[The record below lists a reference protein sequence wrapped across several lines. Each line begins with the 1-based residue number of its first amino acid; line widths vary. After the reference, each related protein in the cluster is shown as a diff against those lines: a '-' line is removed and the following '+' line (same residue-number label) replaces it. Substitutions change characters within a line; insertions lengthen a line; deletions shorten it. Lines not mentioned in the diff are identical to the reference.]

1 MATVEWIPAFGRRRK
16 VRQRRQGQEDQAS
29 QVVVLVKTL
38 GVRLSVVGMCG
49 VVLSNAALGAW
60 QQPPEP
66 PVPPVQNQQ
75 EQGAVVVPAEQ
86 LPAVP
91 TSPATPNPKLQPQQQ
106 DRILGQPR
114 QLLEPGVLPD
124 PTFEELQSRLPES
137 LREAIEEPS
146 PELNPTALT
155 LSDVIA
161 SVYRAYPT
169 IEAVRLQR
177 QVAAGDLQT
186 SWGEFDTKIL
196 AETMSEPT
204 GFYENYRNGIGVARN
219 TWWGGY
225 LATGYRIGRGDFQ
238 PWYKERETLDGGE
251 FKLAYIQPLLQ
262 GRDIDPRR
270 VAIFQNRIAQ
280 QSVEPQL
287 QVEILQTS
295 FAAASIYWDWLA
307 AGRNL
312 RVQQQL
318 LALARQRV
326 EQIRELIKAQ
336 RRAKVDELFNDVL
349 IAQRVTKVIEAEQK
363 LQQATFKLALYL
375 RDEQGLPLVAD
386 TTWLP
391 SSFPPLS
398 DTKDLNVQQQID
410 EALDRRPE
418 LVELRLQSEHVQW
431 DRRWAQNQTRGRLDF
446 VSELSQDV
454 GPTTSKN
461 LDKQQFEGEFGL
473 TYEYPWQLRKA
484 RGKLR
489 STAAKLQ
496 QIDQKSRLTMDKI
509 SLEVQSAIVA
519 LQRSQEVIEQLVKV
533 VETQT
538 QVLELQEIQF
548 STGRIDLIEL
558 NLQEQ
563 LVTNLKMDL
572 INAQR
577 DWFTALSHLATATGL
592 DPLEQALRLETIP
605 DVNPAPTP
613 EK

>member
-1 MATVEWIPAFGRRRK
+1 MC
-16 VRQRRQGQEDQAS
+16 
-29 QVVVLVKTL
+29 VVVV
-38 GVRLSVVGMCG
+38 
-49 VVLSNAALGAW
+49 SNAALGAW

-66 PVPPVQNQQ
+66 TVPQVQNLQ

-86 LPAVP
+86 LPTA
-91 TSPATPNPKLQPQQQ
+91 PAPPANTNLKLQPQQE

-137 LREAIEEPS
+137 LRQAIEEPS
-146 PELNPTALT
+146 PEMNPTALT

-280 QSVEPQL
+280 QAVEPQL

-509 SLEVQSAIVA
+509 SLEVQSAVVA

-605 DVNPAPTP
+605 DVNPTPTP

>member
-1 MATVEWIPAFGRRRK
+1 MDLI
-16 VRQRRQGQEDQAS
+16 
-29 QVVVLVKTL
+29 KTL
-38 GVRLSVVGMCG
+38 NVRVS
-49 VVLSNAALGAW
+49 VLSLLGVIAVGQVSFGAW
-60 QQPPEP
+60 QDPQPAAQGGVVVAAQEAPVQPPP
-66 PVPPVQNQQ
+66 PNN
-75 EQGAVVVPAEQ
+75 
-86 LPAVP
+86 PAVP
-91 TSPATPNPKLQPQQQ
+91 LQPQQE

-137 LREAIEEPS
+137 LRQAIEEPLS
-146 PELNPTALT
+146 EVNPSALT

-177 QVAAGDLQT
+177 QVADGDLLT

-196 AETMSEPT
+196 ADTMNEPT
-204 GFYENYRNGIGVARN
+204 GFYENYRHGIGLARN

-270 VAIFQNRIAQ
+270 VAVFQNRIAQ
-280 QSVEPQL
+280 QAVEPQL

-295 FAAASIYWDWLA
+295 FAAATVYWDWLA

-386 TTWLP
+386 TAWLP

-398 DTKDLNVQQQID
+398 DTKDLDVQQQID

-509 SLEVQSAIVA
+509 SLEVQSSIVA

-605 DVNPAPTP
+605 DVNPAPAP

>member
-1 MATVEWIPAFGRRRK
+1 VSAPQNVAP
-16 VRQRRQGQEDQAS
+16 
-29 QVVVLVKTL
+29 QVL
-38 GVRLSVVGMCG
+38 
-49 VVLSNAALGAW
+49 
-60 QQPPEP
+60 QPPEA
-66 PVPPVQNQQ
+66 VPQ
-75 EQGAVVVPAEQ
+75 AVGSVSGIVVPAQEPKVQ
-86 LPAVP
+86 EGRPQENLSLPANLP
-91 TSPATPNPKLQPQQQ
+91 PQIKPGQDPSPISDPNQPVDPNQIIDPSKLSQPS
-106 DRILGQPR
+106 
-114 QLLEPGVLPD
+114 
-124 PTFEELQSRLPES
+124 FEELQSQLPEG
-137 LREAIEEPS
+137 LRRAIEDPEADANPS
-146 PELNPTALT
+146 ALT

-169 IEAVRLQR
+169 IEAIRIQR
-177 QVAAGDLQT
+177 QVADGELLAT
-186 SWGEFDTKIL
+186 FGEFDTKIL
-196 AETMSEPT
+196 ADTMNEPT
-204 GFYENYRNGIGVARN
+204 GFYENYRHGIGVARN

-225 LATGYRIGRGDFQ
+225 LATGYRIGRGEYQ

-270 VAIFQNRIAQ
+270 VAVFQNRIAVQ
-280 QSVEPQL
+280 VVEPQL
-287 QVEILQTS
+287 QTAILQTS
-295 FAAASIYWDWLA
+295 LEAATVYWDWLA

-326 EQIRELIKAQ
+326 AQIRELIAAQ

-349 IAQRVTKVIEAEQK
+349 IAQRLTKVIESEQK

-375 RDEQGLPLVAD
+375 RDEGGSPLVAD
-386 TTWLP
+386 TGWLP

-398 DTKDLNVQQQID
+398 DTREIDVQQQID

-418 LVELRLQSEHVQW
+418 LVELRLQNEAVQW
-431 DRRWAQNQTRGRLDF
+431 DRRWAQNQLQGRLDF
-446 VSELSQDV
+446 VGEISQDV

-461 LDKQQFEGEFGL
+461 RDKQQFEGEFGL

-496 QIDQKSRLTMDKI
+496 QIDQKSRLQMDKI

-519 LQRSQEVIEQLVKV
+519 LQRSQEVIQQLVKV

-548 STGRIDLIEL
+548 NTGRIDLIEL

-563 LVTNLKMDL
+563 LITNLKMDL
-572 INAQR
+572 IMAQR

-605 DVNPAPTP
+605 DGTQTP
-613 EK
+613 VPER

>member
-1 MATVEWIPAFGRRRK
+1 
-16 VRQRRQGQEDQAS
+16 
-29 QVVVLVKTL
+29 
-38 GVRLSVVGMCG
+38 MCG

-66 PVPPVQNQQ
+66 SVPPVQNQQ

-86 LPAVP
+86 LPVAP
-91 TSPATPNPKLQPQQQ
+91 TPRLTPNPKLQPQQE

-196 AETMSEPT
+196 AETISEPT

>member
-1 MATVEWIPAFGRRRK
+1 MAWIVFWCCCLLGSRVGNAQENVPATG
-16 VRQRRQGQEDQAS
+16 S
-29 QVVVLVKTL
+29 
-38 GVRLSVVGMCG
+38 
-49 VVLSNAALGAW
+49 
-60 QQPPEP
+60 
-66 PVPPVQNQQ
+66 PPVQEAIPPSVIPPGNSFDP
-75 EQGAVVVPAEQ
+75 VPQ
-86 LPAVP
+86 TPVP
-91 TSPATPNPKLQPQQQ
+91 QTQVPQ
-106 DRILGQPR
+106 DNSSILGPPR
-114 QLLEPGVLPD
+114 ILLEPGLLPE
-124 PTFEELQSRLPES
+124 PTFQELQSRLP
-137 LREAIEEPS
+137 LGMREAIEEPV
-146 PELNPTALT
+146 PEVNPSALT

-177 QVAAGDLQT
+177 QVADGDLL
-186 SWGEFDTKIL
+186 SAWGEFDTKIL
-196 AETMSEPT
+196 ADTMNEPT
-204 GFYENYRNGIGVARN
+204 GFYENYRHGIGAARN

-225 LATGYRIGRGDFQ
+225 LATGYRIGRGEYQ

-280 QSVEPQL
+280 QIVEPQL
-287 QVEILQTS
+287 QAEILQTS
-295 FAAASIYWDWLA
+295 FTAAAIYWDWLA

-363 LQQATFKLALYL
+363 LQMATFKLALYL

-386 TTWLP
+386 FGWLP

-398 DTKDLNVQQQID
+398 DTKEIDVQQQID

-446 VSELSQDV
+446 ISELSQDI
-454 GPTTSKN
+454 GPTTSKTI
-461 LDKQQFEGEFGL
+461 DKQQFEGEFGL

-496 QIDQKSRLTMDKI
+496 QIDQKNRLQMDKI

-548 STGRIDLIEL
+548 STGRVDLIEL

-563 LVTNLKMDL
+563 LVTNLRVDL

-577 DWFTALSHLATATGL
+577 DWFTALSQLATATGL

-605 DVNPAPTP
+605 DGTEPNAPGAQP
-613 EK
+613 NAPGAQPNAPGAQPNAP

>member
-1 MATVEWIPAFGRRRK
+1 M
-16 VRQRRQGQEDQAS
+16 
-29 QVVVLVKTL
+29 
-38 GVRLSVVGMCG
+38 
-49 VVLSNAALGAW
+49 
-60 QQPPEP
+60 
-66 PVPPVQNQQ
+66 
-75 EQGAVVVPAEQ
+75 
-86 LPAVP
+86 
-91 TSPATPNPKLQPQQQ
+91 
-106 DRILGQPR
+106 
-114 QLLEPGVLPD
+114 
-124 PTFEELQSRLPES
+124 
-137 LREAIEEPS
+137 REAIEEPV
-146 PELNPTALT
+146 PEVNPSALT

-177 QVAAGDLQT
+177 QVADGDLL
-186 SWGEFDTKIL
+186 SAWGEFDTKIL
-196 AETMSEPT
+196 ADTMNEPT
-204 GFYENYRNGIGVARN
+204 GFYENYRHGIGAARN

-225 LATGYRIGRGDFQ
+225 LATGYRIGRGEYQ

-280 QSVEPQL
+280 QIVEPQL
-287 QVEILQTS
+287 QAEILQTS
-295 FAAASIYWDWLA
+295 FTAAAIYWDWLA

-363 LQQATFKLALYL
+363 LQMATFKLALYL

-386 TTWLP
+386 FGWLP

-398 DTKDLNVQQQID
+398 DTKEIDVQQQID

-446 VSELSQDV
+446 IGELSQDI

-461 LDKQQFEGEFGL
+461 IDKQQFEGEFGL

-496 QIDQKSRLTMDKI
+496 QIDQKSRLQMDKI

-538 QVLELQEIQF
+538 QVLELQEI
-548 STGRIDLIEL
+548 RL
-558 NLQEQ
+558 NRTQ
-563 LVTNLKMDL
+563 L
-572 INAQR
+572 AG
-577 DWFTALSHLATATGL
+577 ATGYQL
-592 DPLEQALRLETIP
+592 TCRFDQCA
-605 DVNPAPTP
+605 A
-613 EK
+613 